1 MNEKLKYS
9 SAELEI
15 IGFAQ
20 SDVIATSGD
29 GPYTDTTY
37 EPDGWV

>member
-20 SDVIATSGD
+20 SDVIATSGE
-29 GPYTDTTY
+29 GSFTEGTY